1 VKRPEAV
8 RRVGDSNSR
17 LEIERACGRQLFC
30 IFATRFRLQQAHA
43 STNQALKKWLHTSK
57 SKYSQQYL
65 NAFFGATEK
74 FLLCLMTS

>member
-17 LEIERACGRQLFC
+17 LEIERACGR
-30 IFATRFRLQQAHA
+30 QQAHA